1 MSADDFSSFL
11 IGGTNS
17 GCGKTTLTL
26 GLLRSLARRG
36 LRVMPFKCGPD
47 YIDPLLHRQ
56 AAGRI
61 SVNLD
66 GFFGNVESA
75 WHRCVAEADVA
86 VVEGVMGLFDGR
98 DARGTDS
105 AGAIAAQLKLPVVL
119 TVNASGLGAS
129 IAPLVAGFVRWQE
142 DVQIAGV
149 VANQVGSERHAE
161 LLREALAKAGLPP
174 LLGALRK
181 DEQFRMPERHLG
193 LDTAQ
198 LPEAMLES
206 LADAVDAFVDVERL
220 LELTRR
226 PHPEQQW
233 PEPVAGR
240 PLRRKLRLAVAR
252 DAAFQFYY
260 EENLEM
266 LRARG
271 VETVFFSPLTDA
283 ALPEKVDGV
292 YLGGGYPELFAE
304 QLSGNASMLA
314 ALRACAAR
322 CPVYGECGGYLY
334 LLESL
339 TDFDGRCFPMAGLLP
354 GHAKMNRRLTSLG
367 YRECQGRWGRVRG
380 HEFHYS
386 SLTEAPAGPALWQA
400 VGRDG
405 TEKPAGGVRGH
416 VFGSYVHVHFASNP
430 AALDQWIEEMATC
443 SS

>member
-1 MSADDFSSFL
+1 MSAGDFSAFL

-56 AAGRI
+56 AAGRV

-75 WHRCVAEADVA
+75 WRRCTADADAA

-98 DARGTDS
+98 DATGTDS
-105 AGAIAAQLKLPVVL
+105 AGTIAAQLKLPVVL

-129 IAPLVAGFVRWQE
+129 IAPLVAGFVRWRR
-142 DVQIAGV
+142 DVRIVGV

-161 LLREALAKAGLPP
+161 LLREALDAAELPP

-181 DEQFRMPERHLG
+181 DERLQMPERHLG

-198 LPEAMLES
+198 LPETMLEA
-206 LADAVDAFVDVERL
+206 LADAVEAFVDVAQLLRLTRGPRPERL
-220 LELTRR
+220 
-226 PHPEQQW
+226 PG
-233 PEPVAGR
+233 PVAGR
-240 PLRRKLRLAVAR
+240 QEGRKLRLAVAQ
-252 DAAFQFYY
+252 DAAFLFYY

-266 LRARG
+266 LRERG

-283 ALPEKVDGV
+283 ALPEAVDGV

-304 QLSGNASMLA
+304 RLSGNQAMLA
-314 ALRACAAR
+314 ALRAFAAR
-322 CPVYGECGGYLY
+322 HPVYGECGGYLY

-339 TDFDGRCFPMAGLLP
+339 TDFDGRCFPMVGLLP
-354 GHAKMNRRLTSLG
+354 GHAKMNRRLTALG
-367 YRECQGRWGRVRG
+367 YRECRGRWGRVRG

-386 SLTEAPAGPALWQA
+386 SLAAEPEGPALWQA

-405 TEKPAGGVRGH
+405 TAKPAGGERGH
-416 VFGSYVHVHFASNP
+416 VSGSYVHVHFASNP
-430 AALDQWIEEMATC
+430 AALDRWIEEMAAC